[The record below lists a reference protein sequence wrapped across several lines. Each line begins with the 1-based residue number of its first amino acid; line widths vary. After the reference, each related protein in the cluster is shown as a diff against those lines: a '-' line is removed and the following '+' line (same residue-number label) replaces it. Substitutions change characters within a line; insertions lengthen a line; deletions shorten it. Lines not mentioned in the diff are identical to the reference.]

1 MAKISINRRAEC
13 FDIRAAGKND
23 HCTNN
28 KNNLKIFIYLI
39 ANELN
44 LKQHHFRYDSEGT
57 CPHFG
62 TKIIMRHKK
71 SDVRH
76 FVPELSFNY
85 CGRAN
90 RLQTRSETEAG
101 AFNGSM

>member
-1 MAKISINRRAEC
+1 MLTVMAKISINRKAEC

-44 LKQHHFRYDSEGT
+44 LKQHNFR
-57 CPHFG
+57 
-62 TKIIMRHKK
+62 
-71 SDVRH
+71 
-76 FVPELSFNY
+76 
-85 CGRAN
+85 
-90 RLQTRSETEAG
+90 
-101 AFNGSM
+101 